1 MCIHNFI
8 LSVGAQTVTLA
19 AWEAKV
25 RGPQGQG
32 LPGQLRGTL
41 SKIETISR
49 GKGRGEREGKKEG
62 R

>member
-1 MCIHNFI
+1 M
-8 LSVGAQTVTLA
+8 GAQTVTLA

-49 GKGRGEREGKKEG
+49 GKGRGERGGKKEG